1 VKPVVDEARADISL
15 PQAPLLGEE
24 TTRLLLEQA
33 QEGDLEARDTLVRH
47 NLRLVL
53 SIARRY
59 AGRGRD
65 IEDLFQIG
73 CLGLLK
79 AIDNFDLS
87 YDVRFSTY
95 AVPLIMGEIRQYLRK
110 EGPITVGRSL
120 HDLASRAVKTR
131 DDLAQTLNRSPT
143 INEISQAMGVDREE
157 VAVALASTQPVSSLQ
172 DVIKEDEGQPI
183 HLEDLLADE
192 KGDQTVDSL
201 ALRQVISRLAPREQK
216 IIVWRFLQEKTQ
228 TQVASELGISQAQ
241 VSRIEKPILRT
252 LRQMLS

>member
-1 VKPVVDEARADISL
+1 VKLVVQGTGANISL
-15 PQAPLLGEE
+15 PREPLLGDER
-24 TTRLLLEQA
+24 TRLLLRQA
-33 QEGDLEARDTLVRH
+33 REGDLEARDTLVRH

-59 AGRGRD
+59 AGRDRD

-79 AIDNFDLS
+79 AVDNFDLS

-110 EGPITVGRSL
+110 EGPLTVGRAL
-120 HDLASRAVKTR
+120 QDLASRAIQTR
-131 DDLAQTLNRSPT
+131 YDLTQTLSRSPT
-143 INEISQAMGVDREE
+143 ISEISQAMGVDREE

-172 DVIKEDEGQPI
+172 DVVKEDEGQPI
-183 HLEDLLADE
+183 HLGDLLSEE

-201 ALRQVISRLAPREQK
+201 ALRQVISRLAPREQR
-216 IIVWRFLQEKTQ
+216 ILIWRFLQEKTQ
-228 TQVASELGISQAQ
+228 TQVANELGISQAQ
-241 VSRIEKPILRT
+241 VSRIEKTILRT

>member
-1 VKPVVDEARADISL
+1 MKPVVDEARADISL

-120 HDLASRAVKTR
+120 HDLASRR
-131 DDLAQTLNRSPT
+131 
-143 INEISQAMGVDREE
+143 
-157 VAVALASTQPVSSLQ
+157 
-172 DVIKEDEGQPI
+172 
-183 HLEDLLADE
+183 
-192 KGDQTVDSL
+192 
-201 ALRQVISRLAPREQK
+201 
-216 IIVWRFLQEKTQ
+216 
-228 TQVASELGISQAQ
+228 
-241 VSRIEKPILRT
+241 
-252 LRQMLS
+252 

>member
-1 VKPVVDEARADISL
+1 MKPVVDEARADISL
-15 PQAPLLGEE
+15 PQRPLLGDEK
-24 TTRLLLEQA
+24 TRLLLEQA
-33 QEGDLEARDTLVRH
+33 QGGDREARDTLVQH

-110 EGPITVGRSL
+110 EGPITVGRAL
-120 HDLASRAVKTR
+120 QDLASQAIKTR
-131 DDLAQTLNRSPT
+131 DDLTQTLNRSPT
-143 INEISQAMGVDREE
+143 ISEISQAMGVDREE

-183 HLEDLLADE
+183 HLEGVIADE
-192 KGDQTVDSL
+192 GEQTVEGL
-201 ALRQVISRLAPREQK
+201 ALRQVITRLAPREQK
-216 IIVWRFLQEKTQ
+216 ILIWRFLQEKTQ
-228 TQVASELGISQAQ
+228 TQIANELGISQAQ
-241 VSRIEKPILRT
+241 VSRIEKTILRT